1 MVPHRLCLSLTTLC
15 ILFILQGSSNEQSY
29 YDYLRV
35 VRVEVIITSIFVF
48 LLLQVSFLIS

>member
-1 MVPHRLCLSLTTLC
+1 MVPHRLCMSLATLC